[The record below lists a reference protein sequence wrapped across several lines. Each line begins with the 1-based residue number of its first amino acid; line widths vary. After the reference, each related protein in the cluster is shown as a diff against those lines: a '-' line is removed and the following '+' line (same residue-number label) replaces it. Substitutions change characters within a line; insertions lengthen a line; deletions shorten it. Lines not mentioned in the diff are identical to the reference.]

1 MSVSTTHLPGPA
13 ASTTSSGFADGL
25 GRRVLAFDREE
36 GTMLER
42 LVVRPELAA
51 FEAILRERVERVAA
65 LEDER
70 IARPR
75 TVERDGDGAL
85 VVVSEFVPGSR
96 LSELLDTA
104 AEQGTA
110 PGVDAAFGFWLDVL
124 PALCGL
130 HAGAGFAHGAITP
143 SRIILTPAGQV
154 VLLDGVYGGALAHL
168 RYGQQRLWRE
178 FGVAVP
184 ATPAASRL
192 DVETDIAQAVLAGV
206 MLIVG
211 RPLYLDEF
219 PLALDRVLRDV
230 IEVAQIRG
238 SADFASGFQT
248 FLERALPIP
257 ASQPYA
263 SADDALIDLRDLARE
278 LGIPECRRA
287 FVDFI
292 QQMYP
297 PDDETGSDQP
307 IEDDEQ
313 GIDDLGELAVSLQD
327 SGESVIE
334 SAIEVDDLVEEPLY
348 DLGSLTDF
356 DTPLHRTIAPT
367 ERISPE
373 TPVHVEPATAAAI
386 GPGPAPPA
394 EILPPPR
401 NLAEP
406 IPLVHLRPEEIAAP
420 DARAEFETES
430 SADADASEAQ
440 PGVRLRRAKRIR
452 SARAR
457 KDRLRSAA
465 TPNALITQKA
475 DPHEEVAP
483 PIALRK
489 VSEIEP
495 EGEPAIDVKPEAKP
509 GPKPEVQREDPKTDS
524 TWLVAP
530 GRAAAFEPPVP
541 DMVMPAPAPAPTF
554 AASPPLPPQVMPP
567 VPAPQFPAVMTA
579 PTTVPQYP
587 PVAMQ
592 PVPIQQYPPFAPPP
606 RPTPQYPPPPA
617 NPTFAQPPAVWSSAE
632 SQSESGL
639 PQLATVRLKQPAVR
653 ARVVRPSAP
662 LPDIYGPAPA
672 RVQDAPSAFPW
683 KLAAAGLAAMAVLI
697 VGGRLYLGGSSGSES
712 AGPASSTA
720 ATAAAGASS
729 AAATTEAG
737 RLEIETQPAGARI
750 LLDGK
755 PAGESPL
762 TLEAVPAGR
771 HTVTFVTASGAVK
784 RTVRIE
790 AGRTAKLDV
799 PIFSGWVGIF
809 APFVVEVAEGGK
821 VIGTTEE
828 SRLMLSPG
836 RHELTLTNRELGYR
850 SVQSVDIEPGEVRS
864 LTLDPRGAV
873 NVNAKPWAEVW
884 VDGRKAGDTPLA
896 NLQLPLGTREL
907 VLRHPQYGERRV
919 TVTVKGNAPTA
930 LSIDMDRP

>member
-51 FEAILRERVERVAA
+51 FEGILRERVERVAA

-70 IARPR
+70 LARPR

-96 LSELLDTA
+96 LSELLDNA

-154 VLLDGVYGGALAHL
+154 VLLDSVYGGALAHL

-211 RPLYLDEF
+211 RPLYLDEY
-219 PLALDRVLRDV
+219 PHALDRVLGDV
-230 IEVAQIRG
+230 NEVAQIRG

-257 ASQPYA
+257 ARRPYP

-297 PDDETGSDQP
+297 PDDEPGSHLP
-307 IEDDEQ
+307 FEDDEQ
-313 GIDDLGELAVSLQD
+313 GIDDLGEQALSLED
-327 SGESVIE
+327 SGGPVIE
-334 SAIEVDDLVEEPLY
+334 SAIELDDLVQEPLY
-348 DLGSLTDF
+348 DLGSVTDF
-356 DTPLHRTIAPT
+356 DAPLDRTLA
-367 ERISPE
+367 
-373 TPVHVEPATAAAI
+373 
-386 GPGPAPPA
+386 PA
-394 EILPPPR
+394 EILPPSR

-406 IPLVHLRPEEIAAP
+406 IPLVHLPPEETEAP
-420 DARAEFETES
+420 DAAAEFETES
-430 SADADASEAQ
+430 PSGALASEAQ

-465 TPNALITQKA
+465 TPNALITQKP
-475 DPHEEVAP
+475 DPHDEVAP

-495 EGEPAIDVKPEAKP
+495 QGEPEIDVKPE
-509 GPKPEVQREDPKTDS
+509 PKPEPRPAVQREDPKPDS

-530 GRAAAFEPPVP
+530 GRAAAFEPAVP
-541 DMVMPAPAPAPTF
+541 DVAIPPPAPAPTPTF
-554 AASPPLPPQVMPP
+554 SASPPLPPQVML
-567 VPAPQFPAVMTA
+567 PAPQFPTVVTA
-579 PTTVPQYP
+579 PATVPQYP
-587 PVAMQ
+587 PVAMH
-592 PVPIQQYPPFAPPP
+592 PVPVQQYPPFAPPA
-606 RPTPQYPPPPA
+606 RPAPQYPPPPA
-617 NPTFAQPPAVWSSAE
+617 NPTFAQPPAVWSPAA

-653 ARVVRPSAP
+653 PRVVRPSAP

-672 RVQDAPSAFPW
+672 RVQDPPSAFPW

-729 AAATTEAG
+729 AAATPEAG

-762 TLEAVPAGR
+762 TLDAVPAGR

-790 AGRTAKLDV
+790 AGRTARLDV

-809 APFVVEVAEGGK
+809 APFVVEVAEAGK

-919 TVTVKGNAPTA
+919 TVTVKGNTPTA
-930 LSIDMDRP
+930 LSIDMERP